1 MSAFVYETGNEKA
14 ISGALALVMHAL
26 FFMLLV
32 FGVSWQK
39 RPSDTMVAE
48 LWSNLP
54 APPVEKT
61 VPPPPP
67 KVEPEPPKPAPKPEP
82 KLEPKVEPRPQPKAE
97 IDLREK
103 QERERKAKEQAALER
118 KKRAEKALAE
128 KKRREQALA
137 EKKRLEAVR
146 AEQAKIAEEKRRAA
160 EQAEA
165 QRKLAQQAAAAQAR
179 EIDKFRRAIA
189 ARIKRFIVEPPS
201 LTGNPEVEVD
211 IIVLPGG
218 EVLDVRTKRA
228 SGQAPWDN
236 AVERAIRRA
245 QPLPLPPPDSPIFK
259 EFRELNLKF
268 RPKE

>member
-1 MSAFVYETGNEKA
+1 MAALVYETPNEKA

-26 FFMLLV
+26 FAALLV
-32 FGVSWQK
+32 FGVTWK
-39 RPSDTMVAE
+39 KPEPVAMVAE

-54 APPVEKT
+54 PVPAPKAA
-61 VPPPPP
+61 PPPPP
-67 KVEPEPPKPAPKPEP
+67 KVEPEPPKPAPKVEAKPV
-82 KLEPKVEPRPQPKAE
+82 PKVEPKPQPKAE

-103 QERERKAKEQAALER
+103 KDKERKAKEQE
-118 KKRAEKALAE
+118 LAE
-128 KKRREQALA
+128 KKKKEEQQRQELLKQQQAKEA
-137 EKKRLEAVR
+137 ADAKRLA
-146 AEQAKIAEEKRRAA
+146 Q

-179 EIDKFRRAIA
+179 EIDKYKQAIA
-189 ARIKRFIVEPPS
+189 ARIKRFIVEPPN
-201 LTGNPEVEVD
+201 LQGNPEVELD

-228 SGQAPWDN
+228 SGQTPWDN

-245 QPLPLPPPDSPIFK
+245 QPLPLPSDPALMK

>member
-1 MSAFVYETGNEKA
+1 MAALVYETPNEKA
-14 ISGALALVMHAL
+14 ISGALALVMHVM
-26 FFMLLV
+26 FGMLLV
-32 FGVSWQK
+32 FGVTWK
-39 RPSDTMVAE
+39 KPEPVAMVAE

-54 APPVEKT
+54 PVAAPKAAPP
-61 VPPPPP
+61 PPPPP
-67 KVEPEPPKPAPKPEP
+67 KVEPEPPKPAPKVEAKPV
-82 KLEPKVEPRPQPKAE
+82 PKVEPKPQPKAE

-103 QERERKAKEQAALER
+103 K
-118 KKRAEKALAE
+118 EKALKAEQEKLAE
-128 KKRREQALA
+128 KKKREEQQRQELLRQQQAKEAA
-137 EKKRLEAVR
+137 EAKRLA
-146 AEQAKIAEEKRRAA
+146 Q

-179 EIDKFRRAIA
+179 EIDKYKQAIA
-189 ARIKRFIVEPPS
+189 ARIKRFIVEPPNIQ
-201 LTGNPEVEVD
+201 GNPEVELD

-228 SGQAPWDN
+228 SGQTPWDN

-245 QPLPLPPPDSPIFK
+245 QPLPLPSDPVLMK